1 MDQLTPSLL
10 AHTFAGQLVPQDP
23 TDEPASELS
32 KRIRAKDGLNDI
44 MGEVWNA
51 QEKVNASD
59 RVPNPVLQERQRRRR

>member
-1 MDQLTPSLL
+1 
-10 AHTFAGQLVPQDP
+10 
-23 TDEPASELS
+23 LS

-59 RVPNPVLQERQRRRR
+59 RMPNPVLQERQRRRR